1 MIHYT
6 KYIAW
11 LLRRKE

>member
-1 MIHYT
+1 MSYT

-11 LLRRKE
+11 LLRRKK